1 MRYLV
6 LSLAATVTLL
16 FSTTSAQV
24 MQFRTPAPEVTAA
37 TAAWQVNNDPIV
49 VSGLQ
54 YIATREFRMFDG
66 QVMAQIDVYQRI
78 PIYADTTLE
87 PFTIVYV
94 PVTRDRMRAYERAP
108 IDTIHI
114 ASGRGTTLI
123 STATS
128 IAPARTAPA
137 AVEEEA
143 PTVGTTGTTV
153 STRREDVS
161 PRSRGR
167 RTTVESIP
175 GPHGPNGVWV
185 EFNGARWYS
194 AGPAT
199 SYTRGRFTLVG
210 SYHGFPVYRDNS
222 SSDKI
227 WIASVNGGPLAPY
240 RRQ

>member
-137 AVEEEA
+137 AVEEE
-143 PTVGTTGTTV
+143 
-153 STRREDVS
+153 
-161 PRSRGR
+161 
-167 RTTVESIP
+167 
-175 GPHGPNGVWV
+175 
-185 EFNGARWYS
+185 
-194 AGPAT
+194 
-199 SYTRGRFTLVG
+199 
-210 SYHGFPVYRDNS
+210 
-222 SSDKI
+222 
-227 WIASVNGGPLAPY
+227 
-240 RRQ
+240 